1 MTDTEIID
9 LFFERSEQ
17 AIDEL
22 AKKHGSAVARVE
34 RNILGN
40 EQDTEECVNDTY
52 LGTWNAI
59 PPHKPSPLRT
69 FVCKIARN
77 LATMKYHSN
86 TAEKRNSQYDLA
98 LDELEECLSD
108 NGSVEEVYEAKELR
122 EAINGFIR
130 GWLGYFGIASMRN
143 TMKSWDEWLRR
154 RFRMYIWKQWKQ
166 PRTRV
171 KNLLKL
177 GAPDWAAY
185 QYGYSR
191 KGYWRMSGT
200 TTVNRAISKERLAQ
214 AGYYSILDRYESQH
228 LCG

>member
-22 AKKHGSAVARVE
+22 AKKHGNAVARVA

-59 PPHKPSPLRT
+59 PPHRPSPLRT

-98 LDELEECLSD
+98 LDELEDALADKS
-108 NGSVEEVYEAKELR
+108 SVEEAYEVKELA
-122 EAINGFIR
+122 EAINGFLATLNYTDRFIFTRRYWYSDPVQDIAIMAHSTTNSVTVRLFRIR
-130 GWLGYFGIASMRN
+130 E
-143 TMKSWDEWLRR
+143 KLRL
-154 RFRMYIWKQWKQ
+154 YL
-166 PRTRV
+166 V
-171 KNLLKL
+171 KEGLL
-177 GAPDWAAY
+177 
-185 QYGYSR
+185 
-191 KGYWRMSGT
+191 
-200 TTVNRAISKERLAQ
+200 V
-214 AGYYSILDRYESQH
+214 
-228 LCG
+228 

>member
-22 AKKHGSAVARVE
+22 AKKHGNAVARVAW
-34 RNILGN
+34 NILGN

-59 PPHKPSPLRT
+59 PPHRPSPLRT

-98 LDELEECLSD
+98 LDELEDALADKS
-108 NGSVEEVYEAKELR
+108 SVEEAYEVKELA
-122 EAINGFIR
+122 EAINGFLATLNYTDRFIFTRRYWYSDPVQDIAKMAHSTTNSVTVRLFRIR
-130 GWLGYFGIASMRN
+130 E
-143 TMKSWDEWLRR
+143 KLRL
-154 RFRMYIWKQWKQ
+154 YL
-166 PRTRV
+166 V
-171 KNLLKL
+171 KEGLL
-177 GAPDWAAY
+177 
-185 QYGYSR
+185 
-191 KGYWRMSGT
+191 
-200 TTVNRAISKERLAQ
+200 V
-214 AGYYSILDRYESQH
+214 
-228 LCG
+228 

>member
-1 MTDTEIID
+1 MTDTEIIN

-17 AIDEL
+17 AITEL
-22 AKKHGSAVARVE
+22 AQKHGSAVARVA

-108 NGSVEEVYEAKELR
+108 NDSVEEAYEAKELR
-122 EAINGFIR
+122 EAINGFMATLNHSDRFIFMRRYWYSDPVKDIAKMAESTPNSVTVRLFRIR
-130 GWLGYFGIASMRN
+130 E
-143 TMKSWDEWLRR
+143 KLRL
-154 RFRMYIWKQWKQ
+154 YLEKEG
-166 PRTRV
+166 
-171 KNLLKL
+171 LL
-177 GAPDWAAY
+177 
-185 QYGYSR
+185 
-191 KGYWRMSGT
+191 
-200 TTVNRAISKERLAQ
+200 V
-214 AGYYSILDRYESQH
+214 
-228 LCG
+228 

>member
-22 AKKHGSAVARVE
+22 AKKHGNAVARVA

-59 PPHKPSPLRT
+59 PPHRPSPLRT

-98 LDELEECLSD
+98 LDELEDALADKS
-108 NGSVEEVYEAKELR
+108 SVEEAYEVKELA
-122 EAINGFIR
+122 EAINGFLATLNYTDRFIFTRRYWYSDPVRDIAKMAHSTTNSVTVRLFSIR
-130 GWLGYFGIASMRN
+130 E
-143 TMKSWDEWLRR
+143 KLRL
-154 RFRMYIWKQWKQ
+154 YL
-166 PRTRV
+166 V
-171 KNLLKL
+171 KEGLL
-177 GAPDWAAY
+177 
-185 QYGYSR
+185 
-191 KGYWRMSGT
+191 
-200 TTVNRAISKERLAQ
+200 V
-214 AGYYSILDRYESQH
+214 
-228 LCG
+228 